1 MVLGQIPMGFHH
13 DPLIG
18 VVKFNTLAIQ
28 PASPEPLRGRRGP
41 PQFLRGGAAG

>member
-28 PASPEPLRGRRGP
+28 PASPELRGRRGP